1 MPGLHICRSVLNP
14 HHEATIENSFLFE
27 HVTCWIVATMTLWH
41 CFSWAI
47 HQQLQQAPGPRQHIR
62 VGARRGTLQ
71 RCSTL
76 PWLIISDY
84 SYRWCSISIINDTQM
99 HDVHIPLWEK
109 LMKLFKA
116 IVGKQCLCESVSHSF
131 FSGWI
136 RVCAQPHSFHGNV
149 ASNGGW
155 CAQFQYSFG
164 TPYSEWL
171 EVRIIYKHKINHR
184 LCHGACFS
192 IALTGLWASFHSGQH
207 LAGMWI
213 TLPPYQDHT

>member
-41 CFSWAI
+41 YFSWAI

-84 SYRWCSISIINDTQM
+84 LYRWCSISIINDTQM
-99 HDVHIPLWEK
+99 HGVHIPLWEK

-116 IVGKQCLCESVSHSF
+116 IVGKNVCENLSVIP
-131 FSGWI
+131 FSVVESTS
-136 RVCAQPHSFHGNV
+136 VCVQPHSFHGKV

-155 CAQFQYSFG
+155 CEQFQYSFG
-164 TPYSEWL
+164 TPYSEGL
-171 EVRIIYKHKINHR
+171 EVRII
-184 LCHGACFS
+184 
-192 IALTGLWASFHSGQH
+192 
-207 LAGMWI
+207 
-213 TLPPYQDHT
+213 